1 MIYNIYVIY
10 IYIYIHIYIYIFIY
24 VNIYRVEYKK
34 TISVVTWRTVHEH
47 LVEGTFR
54 SKKSSSAV
62 LVHEQ
67 QGPKRGCL
75 SSFNSTA

>member
-1 MIYNIYVIY
+1 M
-10 IYIYIHIYIYIFIY
+10 
-24 VNIYRVEYKK
+24 EYKK